1 MNNKV
6 TKRDTLLNA
15 MWYPEPNYQ
24 KTTQWKTGVT
34 KIKPRV

>member
-15 MWYPEPNYQ
+15 MWYPELNYQ
-24 KTTQWKTGVT
+24 KRHNG
-34 KIKPRV
+34 RLE